1 MNNASRVINGKPVA
15 AGGVACGPLG
25 TPLPET
31 AVDPLDEALIRAG
44 YISEDGVTKSESRD
58 TNELKEW
65 GGLTVKRSTTGFAV
79 TLAFQFLEYLNPV
92 GARAIYGENA
102 VKVTSATADHGE
114 QMVVKVS
121 GQEAPHLAWCFDMA
135 DGDAHLKVNVPD
147 GQITETGDTP
157 YSNSDGAVRDVTL
170 SAYPD
175 EDGVLIYE
183 LTDDGKK
190 NPLVTTANIASLTT
204 ETAPTLSK

>member
-1 MNNASRVINGKPVA
+1 MANNATRVINGKPVA
-15 AGGVACGPLG
+15 AGGVAVGPLG

-31 AVDPLDEALIRAG
+31 ATSELDEALIRAG
-44 YISEDGVTKSESRD
+44 YISEGGVTKSESRD
-58 TNELKEW
+58 TNELKDW
-65 GGLTVKRSTTGFAV
+65 GGITVKKSTTGFAV

-92 GARAIYGENA
+92 GARAVYGDAA
-102 VKVTSATADHGE
+102 VKVTEATAEHGE

-121 GQEAPHLAWCFDMA
+121 GQEAPHLSWCFDMA

-183 LTDDGKK
+183 LTDDGRKL
-190 NPLVTTANIASLTT
+190 PAVTVANLT
-204 ETAPTLSK
+204 E